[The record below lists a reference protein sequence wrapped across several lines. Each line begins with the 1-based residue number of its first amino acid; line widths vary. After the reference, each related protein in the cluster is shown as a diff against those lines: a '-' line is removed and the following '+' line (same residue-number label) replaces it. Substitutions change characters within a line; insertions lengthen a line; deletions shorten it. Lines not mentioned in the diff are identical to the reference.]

1 MVGNVHC
8 AGQNGG
14 FHSILPPA
22 QADGLAEC
30 VLDAV
35 LAEQRRDWIAGKRI
49 PVDETLR
56 QHPELADE
64 PACAAELIYH
74 EFSLRQELGELPDW
88 QEYLRQFPEYAVLDP
103 ELRQADQLVEQ
114 AIRSPSHRNCPGGI
128 SPTTSCS
135 RRSGRGG
142 MGVVYKARQ
151 KSLDRILA
159 LKMIRMARRR
169 RGGGAQR
176 FHGEA
181 RAVARLHHPN
191 IVQIYE
197 VGEAN
202 GRLFVTL
209 EYVEGKSLAS
219 WLNGIP
225 WPARRAAA
233 LVETMAR
240 AMDYAHEQAD
250 HPP

>member
-1 MVGNVHC
+1 MT
-8 AGQNGG
+8 
-14 FHSILPPA
+14 
-22 QADGLAEC
+22 
-30 VLDAV
+30 
-35 LAEQRRDWIAGKRI
+35 R
-49 PVDETLR
+49 
-56 QHPELADE
+56 
-64 PACAAELIYH
+64 
-74 EFSLRQELGELPDW
+74 
-88 QEYLRQFPEYAVLDP
+88 
-103 ELRQADQLVEQ
+103 
-114 AIRSPSHRNCPGGI
+114 PSHRFPQVEFDDYELLEEI
-128 SPTTSCS
+128 
-135 RRSGRGG
+135 GRGG

-159 LKMIRMARRR
+159 LKMIRMGEDAGEAERK
-169 RGGGAQR
+169 R

-197 VGEAN
+197 VGEAS
-202 GRLFVTL
+202 GRLFLTL

-240 AMDYAHEQAD
+240 AMRLCARQAD